1 MSRAN
6 VHALVRTLL
15 LTVAADGSA
24 LEFQLPQALA
34 QVSLRVQDD
43 SGHSVAVTGY
53 PEEVE
58 LSFVGKEVAG
68 SANTAAAYD
77 VTNQNDSLFPP
88 AAWLAS
94 GSGPSG
100 SVVELDSNSY
110 AAIAYA
116 DYTSA
121 STSSAP
127 IPSLTATPVGWQ
139 SIHQLPTTVQPSGGP
154 VARTSTSIAATTW
167 GFVLLGGLDAA

>member
-6 VHALVRTLL
+6 VHALFRTLL
-15 LTVAADGSA
+15 LTVAGEGSA
-24 LEFQLPQALA
+24 LEFQLPRALA

-43 SGHSVAVTGY
+43 RGHSVAVTGY

-116 DYTSA
+116 
-121 STSSAP
+121 
-127 IPSLTATPVGWQ
+127 
-139 SIHQLPTTVQPSGGP
+139 
-154 VARTSTSIAATTW
+154 
-167 GFVLLGGLDAA
+167 

>member
-6 VHALVRTLL
+6 AHALFRTLL
-15 LTVAADGSA
+15 LTVAAAAFAMLASCSGPDP
-24 LEFQLPQALA
+24 LKFQLPQALA

-100 SVVELDSNSY
+100 SVVELDS
-110 AAIAYA
+110 
-116 DYTSA
+116 
-121 STSSAP
+121 
-127 IPSLTATPVGWQ
+127 
-139 SIHQLPTTVQPSGGP
+139 
-154 VARTSTSIAATTW
+154 
-167 GFVLLGGLDAA
+167 